1 LGLGF
6 LVDDV
11 RMGVGFVF
19 FWMMSS
25 VDPMSQFFGS
35 KLLWILGYNTSL

>member
-11 RMGVGFVF
+11 RMGVGFAI
-19 FWMMSS
+19 FWMMSL
-25 VDPMSQFFGS
+25 VDPRGQFVWL
-35 KLLWILGYNTSL
+35 KISLDLRL

>member
-1 LGLGF
+1 MGF

-11 RMGVGFVF
+11 RMGVGFAF
-19 FWMMSS
+19 FWKTSL

-35 KLLWILGYNTSL
+35 NLLWILGSNTSL

>member
-1 LGLGF
+1 VDNNADIKGLRKKDFYSFGCGF

-19 FWMMSS
+19 F
-25 VDPMSQFFGS
+25 G
-35 KLLWILGYNTSL
+35 